1 MLLMERS
8 VDKYPYMTA
17 ILLEFLHFT
26 VENYHPP
33 QRDYIHQHVG
43 MAGQALVDK
52 GVIRYGDHVTH
63 SLFRVFEFDFNL

>member
-8 VDKYPYMTA
+8 VERYPYITA

-33 QRDYIHQHVG
+33 LRDYIHKHVG
-43 MAGQALVDK
+43 MAAQELVDK
-52 GVIRYGDHVTH
+52 GVIRYEEEG
-63 SLFRVFEFDFNL
+63 SSS